1 MADNYLERRMED
13 MKAGRL
19 RPQVQTKSAAGPKKG
34 FLEILFPSRRVLVVG
49 GTHGLPLD
57 IVRMFLKTGSKVAV
71 MDTDKSAGESLAYRE
86 GIRYYNIDPQS
97 PATFADAFANLL
109 QAWRDIDII
118 IMASSHDMTSH
129 LVESWI
135 AHRDRYPV
143 PFGYA
148 GRLILLFDSPL
159 GFATQEPANLSHSG
173 SATCESNISEFILQ
187 LSSQLRQCRITA
199 NAIIKSSRPIRGNSP
214 APESRDPIRVIQ
226 TLVLPGND
234 FLSSLI
240 IHCLKN

>member
-19 RPQVQTKSAAGPKKG
+19 RPQVPTKSAAGPKKG
-34 FLEILFPSRRVLVVG
+34 VLEIPFPSRRVLVVG

-97 PATFADAFANLL
+97 SATFTDAFANLL

-135 AHRDRYPV
+135 SHRNRYPV
-143 PFGYA
+143 PFGYG
-148 GRLILLFDSPL
+148 GRIILLVDSSRR
-159 GFATQEPANLSHSG
+159 FATHEQANVNHSG
-173 SATCESNISEFILQ
+173 SETFDSNLSELIFQ
-187 LSSQLRQCRITA
+187 LSSQLRHCRITA
-199 NAIIKSSRPIRGNSP
+199 NAIIKYSQQIKDNSQ
-214 APESRDPIRVIQ
+214 APELRDPIRVIQ